1 MTESLVTTGL
11 RALVRSRLAVPPGP
25 PALLRVVRE
34 AARSGTNL
42 ATLLGVAAARWPHRT
57 ALIDD
62 DGPINYREL
71 LSRTEALANELR
83 SRGAGRGQAVGILCR
98 NGRGF
103 VEAAFATA
111 MVGADVVL
119 LNTDFQGEA
128 LAAAMDSHKIEMMV
142 CDDEFAERVAGDVT
156 VIDPASV
163 EARDERPKVASAG
176 RIVLLTSGTTGTPK
190 GVPRKPEVTSSL
202 GVGASL
208 LDRTGLRTGSRI
220 AVPVPMFHGL
230 GFGTLVLAIGL
241 GGTVL
246 TRRRFDAEATL
257 SQASEHGVDA
267 MTVVPVMLAR
277 IMDLPDEV
285 RARNPLT
292 SLRVV
297 ISSGARL
304 EPDLARRFMDAYGDI
319 IYNGYG
325 SSEVGIGTLATPAD
339 LREAPETVGRPVVGC
354 AVRILDENGAP
365 VGPDV
370 TGRVFVGSKLTF
382 DAYTGGE
389 TKDVVSGHDQY
400 R

>member
-1 MTESLVTTGL
+1 MTESLVATGF
-11 RALVRSRLAVPPGP
+11 RALVRSRLLVPPGP

-34 AARSGTNL
+34 AARGGTNL
-42 ATLLGVAAARWPHRT
+42 ATLLEIAAARWPHRT

-62 DGPINYREL
+62 DGAISYREL
-71 LSRTEALANELR
+71 RSRTESLANELR
-83 SRGAGRGQAVGILCR
+83 RRGAGSGHAVGVLCR

-103 VEAAFATA
+103 VAAAFATA

-128 LAAAMDSHKIEMMV
+128 LAAAMCSHEIEMIA
-142 CDDEFAERVAGDVT
+142 CDDEFAERAHGDVT

-163 EARDERPKVASAG
+163 EARDGRPNVAAAG

-190 GVPRKPEVTSSL
+190 GVPRKPEIASAL
-202 GVGASL
+202 GVGASI

-230 GFGTLVLAIGL
+230 GFGTLVLTIAL

-246 TRRRFDAEATL
+246 TRPRFDAEATL
-257 SQASEHGVDA
+257 AQASEHRADA
-267 MTVVPVMLAR
+267 ITVVPVMLAR
-277 IMDLPDEV
+277 IMDLPDDV
-285 RARNPLT
+285 RARNPLP

-304 EPDLARRFMDAYGDI
+304 EPDLARRFMDAYGDT

-339 LREAPETVGRPVVGC
+339 LREAPETVGKPVVGC

-365 VGPDV
+365 SDRTSPV
-370 TGRVFVGSKLTF
+370 
-382 DAYTGGE
+382 AY
-389 TKDVVSGHDQY
+389 SSAAN
-400 R
+400 